1 MNNFNRMTIRENGT
15 VFSVFKM
22 KSQQVGGWTTD
33 MAAKK
38 FSWFVSRIAAPR
50 FTGTYAECTRFIES
64 EGAEFMS
71 EHGIAC

>member
-1 MNNFNRMTIRENGT
+1 MTNFNRMNIRENGSA
-15 VFSVFKM
+15 FSVFKM
-22 KSQQVGGWTTD
+22 KAQQVGGWSTD

-38 FSWFVSRIAAPR
+38 FSWSVSSVAAPR
-50 FTGTYAECTRFIES
+50 FTGTYAECAKFIEN